1 MPIIKRRRRDSFA
14 LIPNHVADDERL
26 TFEARG
32 VLLYLLAKPEG
43 WQVQTSDLQRK
54 GGIGRDKVLRIIGEL
69 ETAGYIVRE
78 RARGEGGAFAGMN
91 YEVHDTALPRPE
103 NTDVA
108 APQPDLPEAAEPEAA
123 EPEAVNTDAYKE
135 HTEEK
140 HILPPT
146 PQGGEGRKAFQ
157 RLWESWPVDHL
168 PDNLEYA
175 LKQFL
180 KLSDVERAYAE
191 EVVDVYRRRCAV
203 RGAHP
208 RMIPYLKEKQFLD
221 LVDAPE
227 MDKDG
232 DFIVTPKHRLE
243 WSEWLGEIRK
253 GKTKE
258 AGDKAVAY
266 HVSLGKIIV
275 KTRWPDGFGRLPAV
289 KE

>member
-1 MPIIKRRRRDSFA
+1 MLLICLANAHNTSTGLCCPSIDRLAAESGMGRSTVKRWLRWLQEHKFLQIEESYHDTGRQQA
-14 LIPNHVADDERL
+14 HTYRL
-26 TFEARG
+26 T
-32 VLLYLLAKPEG
+32 L
-43 WQVQTSDLQRK
+43 
-54 GGIGRDKVLRIIGEL
+54 
-69 ETAGYIVRE
+69 
-78 RARGEGGAFAGMN
+78 GEGFKS
-91 YEVHDTALPRPE
+91 DQTQS
-103 NTDVA
+103 D
-108 APQPDLPEAAEPEAA
+108 PQPDSEPPEGSNCEPPLKEPE
-123 EPEAVNTDAYKE
+123 ERTVRTSPN
-135 HTEEK
+135 
-140 HILPPT
+140 
-146 PQGGEGRKAFQ
+146 PQGGDGRKDFQ

-191 EVVDVYRRRCAV
+191 EVVDLYRRRCAI

-243 WSEWLGEIRK
+243 WSEWLGSLRK
-253 GKTKE
+253 GRNKVD
-258 AGDKAVAY
+258 GDKAVAY
-266 HVSLGKIIV
+266 HVQLGKIIV